1 MKHLNEKRIKNIR
14 NAIAVTFWLVVI
26 ILCLIYRDEITVD
39 SIVAFTPQNTFVAIL
54 VMLAL
59 FAVKS
64 VSIFIYCGLLYAASG
79 ILFPL
84 PLAILVNILGSV
96 IMATIPFMIG
106 KKAGTGLVNKLI
118 ARYPKL
124 KFMKDIPNQNE
135 FFMSFF
141 VRIIGILPSDIVG
154 MYLGAS
160 EIRFNRYI
168 TGTIIGMLPA
178 TVTFCIMG
186 MRINDVTSPEFLLSL
201 GFELCLMVVST
212 TAYALWMKKVKR
224 KNQNGADDE
233 QQQS

>member
-1 MKHLNEKRIKNIR
+1 MKRINEKQIKNVR
-14 NAIAVTFWLVVI
+14 NAVAVIFWLI
-26 ILCLIYRDEITVD
+26 IILLCLIYRDEITVD
-39 SIVAFTPQNTFVAIL
+39 SIVAFTPNNTFVAVL

-59 FAVKS
+59 FVVKS

-106 KKAGTGLVNKLI
+106 HNAGTGLVSRLI
-118 ARYPKL
+118 EKHPKL
-124 KFMKDIPNQNE
+124 KFMKDVPNQNE

-141 VRIIGILPSDIVG
+141 VRIIGILPSDIIG

-160 EIRFNRYI
+160 GIRYNRYI
-168 TGTIIGMLPA
+168 AGTILGMLPA

-186 MRINDVTSPEFLLSL
+186 MRINDVTSPEFLFSL

-212 TAYALWMKKVKR
+212 TAYAVWMKKVKR
-224 KNQNGADDE
+224 KNQASLEDE
-233 QQQS
+233 EQPG